1 LKRYELAN
9 ICAFWYDSS
18 TYQVLYYLNELGWAV
33 TPTRIVRFIALQ
45 RRQRRRVQDRSGARQ
60 VIRAIGILL
69 SIVLMVILGI
79 GASGASAAVGTYAYF
94 TRDLPNPESVEAVE
108 ENFETT
114 KIYDRTGE
122 TLLYEVIDP
131 TGGDRTSV
139 ALDQISEDLIC
150 ATVAIEDR
158 DYWENP
164 GVNLRGIARAFW
176 ADLRGQQIQ
185 GGSSI
190 TQQLIKNIVIEEEL
204 RYVSAEGPEW
214 QDYERKIAEI
224 LLAYRIS
231 QKYSKSEILEWYLNT
246 NFYGNLAHGIEAAS
260 RVYFGKS
267 ASELTLPEAAT
278 LAAIPQ
284 FPRMN
289 PFDDAENARKR
300 QHLVLDAMVRQGC
313 ITSEEAVVAKY
324 EPWDLAKFTERFD
337 ILAPHFSIY
346 VRKQLE
352 KTFDPEVV
360 YRGGLRVYTTLD
372 LDLQEQAQC
381 VARAH
386 IRRLSGEDEAT
397 TIQEAIDSGCTA
409 AQFLPPLREYDVGRD
424 HNVSNASVVAIRPS
438 TGEILAMVGS
448 LDYWNESIDG
458 QFNVAV
464 DGPGR
469 QPGSSFK
476 PYTYLTL
483 LSQGDNA
490 AHMFL
495 DVRTAF
501 EQATGTPYVPENYDR
516 SYHGPQRMRLA
527 LARSY
532 NIPAVAA
539 LQLAGVDNVIRTAHR
554 MGINT
559 LNRGLDYYGLSLTL
573 GGGEVHLLD
582 MAYAFSVFA
591 NNGKMYGELV
601 PEDER
606 RAGFREVNPVAILR
620 VEDRNGNVL
629 YEYTQ
634 PENRDILSPQLA
646 YLMNSILSDRQARW
660 AGMGMNNA
668 LELSNERPAAAK
680 TGTTNDFR
688 DAWTVG
694 YTPQIAVGVWAGNSD
709 NSEMKNLPGLRG
721 ASPIWHAI
729 MEYALQDEESIPFH
743 RPDGLVERAVCAVSG
758 KLPTANCPT
767 VSELFIPGTEPTE
780 SCDIHQ
786 AYPINRET
794 GRLCTA
800 HTPAELCE
808 QRVFEV
814 YPPEAADWLAS
825 LPEDQRPATPPNDY
839 DTTYGPMLSDAEV
852 TIISP
857 APYSYIK
864 GLVPIIGNARG
875 GDFNFYRVVFGKD
888 LYPTEW
894 FQIGPDHGEQVDHNT
909 LENFDTIALDGL
921 YSIRLQVVDHS
932 MALRE
937 ATIQVTVDNISP
949 TLKLTHPDEDAEY
962 EAGSDEW
969 VNVNADVQDYSI
981 ARVEFYV
988 DNQAEP
994 FAVRTVV
1001 PFNVNWPLGSIGRH
1015 SFHVI
1020 AMDEAGNRTKSEP
1033 VSIWVV
1039 PREEGE

>member
-1 LKRYELAN
+1 M
-9 ICAFWYDSS
+9 
-18 TYQVLYYLNELGWAV
+18 
-33 TPTRIVRFIALQ
+33 TPVRVVRFVATQ
-45 RRQRRRVQDRSGARQ
+45 RRHRQRASERSGASQLLR
-60 VIRAIGILL
+60 VVGILL
-69 SIVLMVILGI
+69 LLVMLVFAGI
-79 GASGASAAVGTYAYF
+79 GAGGVSAALGAYAYF
-94 TRDLPNPESVEAVE
+94 TRDLPQPEEIEAAE

-131 TGGDRTSV
+131 TGGDRTWIS
-139 ALDQISEDLIC
+139 LDQIPDDLIC

-164 GVNLRGIARAFW
+164 GVNLRGIARAVW
-176 ADLRGQQIQ
+176 ADIRGQQIQ

-214 QDYERKIAEI
+214 KDYERKITEI

-231 QKYSKSEILEWYLNT
+231 EKYSKEQILEWYLNT
-246 NFYGNLAHGIEAAS
+246 NFYGNLAHGIEAAA

-267 ASELTLPEAAT
+267 ASELTLSESAT

-284 FPRMN
+284 YPRMN
-289 PFDDAENARKR
+289 PFDDTENARKR
-300 QHLVLDAMVRQGC
+300 QNLVLDAMVHQGC

-324 EPWDLAKFTERFD
+324 EPWDLAKFAERFD

-352 KTFDPEVV
+352 DMLGPEIV

-372 LDLQEQAQC
+372 LEIQEQAQC
-381 VARAH
+381 VARAQ

-397 TIQEAIDSGCTA
+397 VIQEAIDNGCVA

-424 HNVSNASVVAIRPS
+424 HEVSNASVVVIRPP

-448 LDYWNESIDG
+448 LDYWDESIDG

-483 LSQGDNA
+483 LAQGDNA

-501 EQATGTPYVPENYDR
+501 PQATGVPYVPENYDR
-516 SYHGPQRMRLA
+516 KYHGPQRLRLA

-539 LQLAGVDNVIRTAHR
+539 LHLAGVDNVIRTAHR
-554 MGINT
+554 MGIST

-582 MAYAFSVFA
+582 MTYAFGVLA
-591 NNGKMYGELV
+591 NGGKMYGELV
-601 PEDER
+601 PADQQR
-606 RAGFREVNPVAILR
+606 TGFRELNPVAILR
-620 VEDRNGNVL
+620 VDGRDGQVL
-629 YEYTQ
+629 HEYTQ
-634 PENRDILSPQLA
+634 PESRDIIEPQLA

-660 AGMGMNNA
+660 AGMGLNNA
-668 LELSNERPAAAK
+668 LELSNDRPAAAK

-694 YTPQIAVGVWAGNSD
+694 YTPQLATGVWVGNSD

-721 ASPIWHAI
+721 ASPIWHAV
-729 MEYALQDEESIPFH
+729 MEYALQDHEIVSFD

-758 KLPTANCPT
+758 KLPTEHCPT

-780 SCDIHQ
+780 QCDVHQ
-786 AYPINRET
+786 VFRVNRET
-794 GRLCTA
+794 GRLCTV
-800 HTPAELCE
+800 HTPPELCE
-808 QRVFEV
+808 ERVFEV
-814 YPPEAADWLAS
+814 YPPEAADWIAS
-825 LPEDQRPATPPNDY
+825 LPEDQRPATPPTEY
-839 DTTYGPMLSDAEV
+839 DTIYGPSRSDAEV
-852 TIISP
+852 AIASP
-857 APYSYIK
+857 TPYSYIR
-864 GLVPIIGNARG
+864 GTVPITGNARG
-875 GDFNFYRVVFGKD
+875 GDFNFYQVVFGEG
-888 LYPTEW
+888 LNPAGW
-894 FQIGPDHGEQVDHNT
+894 IQVGPNHGEQVDHNL
-909 LENFDTIALDGL
+909 LEFWDTSGLDGL
-921 YSIRLQVVDHS
+921 YSLRLQVVDHS
-932 MALRE
+932 MGLRE

-949 TLKLTHPDEDAEY
+949 TLELTHPEQGAEY
-962 EAGSDEW
+962 ESGYDEW
-969 VNVNADVQDYSI
+969 VNVNAEVEDYSI
-981 ARVEFYV
+981 ARIEFYV
-988 DNQAEP
+988 DDQPEP
-994 FAVRTVV
+994 FAVRTVT
-1001 PFNVNWPLGSIGRH
+1001 PFNVNWPLGAVGEH

-1020 AMDEAGNRTKSEP
+1020 AFDEAGNMTKSDP

-1039 PREEGE
+1039 PREEGQ